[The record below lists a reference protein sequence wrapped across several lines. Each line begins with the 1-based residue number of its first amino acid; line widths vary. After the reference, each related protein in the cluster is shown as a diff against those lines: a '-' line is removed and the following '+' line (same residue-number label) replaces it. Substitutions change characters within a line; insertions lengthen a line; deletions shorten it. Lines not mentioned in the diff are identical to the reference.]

1 MGVCMYV
8 CVHVC
13 VCARVCSC
21 VCAGVCAGA
30 FAPARG
36 AWGVVLVENWENEQV
51 VQSQSSDA
59 LATDS
64 GDCPPGP
71 GIGLPWR
78 ASGSTAYE

>member
-8 CVHVC
+8 RVRTCVCTC
-13 VCARVCSC
+13 VCAC
-21 VCAGVCAGA
+21 VCAGAC
-30 FAPARG
+30 APARG

-51 VQSQSSDA
+51 GQSQSSDA

-71 GIGLPWR
+71 GIGLPWC